1 MAAYDDLK
9 QQLKEREST
18 WLVTGGGGFIGS
30 HITETLLNHGQ
41 RVVVVDNFSTSSRS
55 NLEAVQTAIGDD
67 LVDRL
72 QIIEADL
79 CDVDVCHKACQ
90 GVDYVLHQA
99 ALGSVP
105 RSIDDPISS
114 HAANVTATVNLF
126 TAAKD
131 AGVKR
136 VVYASSSSVYGDEP
150 NLPKV
155 ENQTG
160 ELLSPY
166 AATKA
171 ICETYAGVFARCYG
185 LETIGL
191 RYFNVF
197 GPRQDPDGP
206 YAAVIPKWID
216 EMRSGRAV
224 TINGDG
230 STSRDFTYVDNAVQA
245 NLLAAATVQSPDA
258 VNRAYNVAVAART
271 TLTELA
277 DAIAVGLRKFDSEI
291 EVVPPIYGEF
301 RDGDVL
307 HSLADISEAGNRLG
321 YQPEVDLSCG
331 LDTTIAWFAEVN
343 AD

>member
-1 MAAYDDLK
+1 MAAYDNLK
-9 QQLKEREST
+9 QQLKNQQST
-18 WLVTGGGGFIGS
+18 WLITGGGGFIGS
-30 HITETLLNHGQ
+30 HITETLLKHDQ

-55 NLEAVQTAIGDD
+55 NLEAVQASQGDK
-67 LVDRL
+67 LGDRL
-72 QIIEADL
+72 KIVEADL
-79 CDVDVCHKACQ
+79 CDLETCHSACE
-90 GVDYVLHQA
+90 GVDYALHQA

-105 RSIDDPISS
+105 RSIDDPVSS

-131 AGVKR
+131 AGIQR

-155 ENQTG
+155 EDRTG
-160 ELLSPY
+160 DLLSPY

-216 EMRSGRAV
+216 EMRSGKSI

-245 NLLAAATVQSPDA
+245 NLLAATVKDEQA

-277 DAIAVGLRKFDSEI
+277 DAISVGLRKFDSEFD
-291 EVVPPIYGEF
+291 VAAPTYGEF

-307 HSLADISEAGNRLG
+307 HSLADISEAGNLLG
-321 YQPEVDLSCG
+321 YQPEVDLNHG
-331 LDTTIAWFAEVN
+331 LDATISWFADLG